1 MIVKEI
7 INAGLTR
14 FYPVVVLRDQSV
26 QNADQPSN
34 EVILDRDDYSSMRLN
49 EGLSDQE
56 IFNFALTGMIA
67 G

>member
-26 QNADQPSN
+26 QTADQIPD
-34 EVILDRDDYSSMRLN
+34 EVIMDRDDYADMRLN
-49 EGLSDQE
+49 EGMSDQE
-56 IFNFALTGMIA
+56 IFNFALTGMIT